1 VVYSRQQP
9 TKKSSSLRHSPGIF
23 PRVEVLLFFSV
34 KWGNWKAF
42 NRIFFP
48 FFFLSYKGTCAKK
61 SSETGILQ
69 IHNYFSSM
77 ITHGEGQ
84 CGKTEFFLKQSMW
97 YSLLQIQTHI
107 RYSSVKRK
115 IRWMILRFLKSP
127 HALCC

>member
-1 VVYSRQQP
+1 VYSRQQP
-9 TKKSSSLRHSPGIF
+9 TKKVAHCDIRQEFFQELRCCYFSLLNGVTGKHSI
-23 PRVEVLLFFSV
+23 E
-34 KWGNWKAF
+34 
-42 NRIFFP
+42 FFP